1 MYSSSGI
8 SKEKQQDQD
17 QDENNSDSEKMKYC
31 GAEQCNIMC
40 SEKEFCANTGKPG
53 LCESVKC
60 VTFNV
65 WVQINMFYFISSF
78 LCIAYFIFNN
88 NIVLKK
94 K

>member
-1 MYSSSGI
+1 MTSSMS
-8 SKEKQQDQD
+8 SDAKERYGDKQDQD

-65 WVQINMFYFISSF
+65 WVQNKYVLLNFKFSMYCIFYI
-78 LCIAYFIFNN
+78 
-88 NIVLKK
+88 
-94 K
+94 